1 MIEALLIQLPVP
13 QINFGHKTGNIPFA
27 AACLYQAAASIPDA
41 RVDIFPQVSASYLGD
56 AALLDK
62 VMARRPDIIGFTTY
76 VWNVTRVLYLI
87 KEIKAYYSPRI
98 VLGGPEVTDDNP
110 LLADNPLIDFC
121 IRGEGEPQF
130 AGLLREPES
139 WSHKNGSSNAGDWF
153 SKSPSPYLSAPLMP
167 EIENFMLLETMRGC
181 PYACAYC
188 YYGKSR
194 RRPLFKDD
202 RRVIEGLEWAISRDV
217 KEVYFLDPSLDS
229 RPGLK
234 NLLRQIASLN
244 KDRRMSLISEIRA
257 DRVDDELA
265 DLLAGAGFT
274 WFEIGLQ
281 STNPEALA
289 LMHRRADLELFV
301 NGVRTLKKRGIT
313 TEIDLIAGLPGDDRQ
328 GFEKTIQFILD
339 YNMHDDVQVFPLSI
353 LPGTEFRKN
362 AKELG
367 LIFDK
372 HPPYTIKQTQTFSE
386 DEILDALI
394 YAGERLDMSLYPNPD
409 LDCSW
414 KPDDG
419 SRMENMTDIP
429 VNLDGQ
435 IFICKVWL
443 HPGRTLN
450 ELKGL
455 SLRVTHPYQLLIPST
470 ANDHEFIAQ
479 ALSIFTKANPYTP
492 LELVFFDPPRMPDAG
507 RLLEAS
513 RIARPHYLDGE
524 QRPLFDQAGNRAIL
538 FTVISTGMEAEFYG
552 PMQRHVYGWSEP
564 HLPDDA
570 VINDL
575 EYRGFDGIFI
585 DAPLPVHRI
594 REWQDRVAGH
604 AGDFIRISFAGLD
617 LNKRWLQKTMEDSY
631 HYNILP

>member
-13 QINFGHKTGNIPFA
+13 QINFGRRTGNIPFA
-27 AACLYQAAASIPDA
+27 AACLYQAAAHLPDA

-56 AALLDK
+56 AALLNNIL
-62 VMARRPDIIGFTTY
+62 ARRPDIIGFTNY
-76 VWNVTRVLYLI
+76 VWNVTRVLHLVE
-87 KEIKAYYSPRI
+87 EIKARYSPRI

-110 LLADNPLIDFC
+110 LLTDNSLIDFFV
-121 IRGEGEPQF
+121 RGEGESLF

-139 WSHKNGSSNAGDWF
+139 WSNANSDAGDWF
-153 SKSPSPYLSAPLMP
+153 SKSPSPYLSAPLAP
-167 EIENFMLLETMRGC
+167 EIGNIMLLETMRGC

-194 RRPLFKDD
+194 KRPLFKDD
-202 RRVIEGLEWAISRDV
+202 GRVIEGLEWAISRDI

-229 RPGLK
+229 RPGLS

-244 KDRRMSLISEIRA
+244 KDRRLSLISEIRA

-265 DLLAGAGFT
+265 DLLASAGFT

-281 STNPEALA
+281 STNPEALTM
-289 LMHRRADLELFV
+289 MHRKADLDLFAK
-301 NGVRTLKKRGIT
+301 GVHALKKRGIT

-339 YNMHDDVQVFPLSI
+339 HNMHDDVQVFPLSI
-353 LPGTEFRKN
+353 LPGTEFRKKT
-362 AKELG
+362 KELG
-367 LIFDK
+367 LIYDK
-372 HPPYTIKQTQTFSE
+372 HPPYTIKHTQTFSE
-386 DEILDALI
+386 DEILDALV
-394 YAGERLDMSLYPNPD
+394 YAGERLDMSLYPMPE

-414 KPDDG
+414 RTDDG
-419 SRMENMTDIP
+419 RRMEGMTDIQ
-429 VNLDGQ
+429 VILDGH

-443 HPGRTLN
+443 HPGRTFN
-450 ELKGL
+450 ELEGV
-455 SLRVTHPYQLLIPST
+455 SRRVTHPYQLLIPST
-470 ANDHEFIAQ
+470 VNDHEFIAQ
-479 ALSIFTKANPYTP
+479 ALSIFTKTNPCTP
-492 LELVFFDPPRMPDAG
+492 LELVFFDPPHMPDAG

-538 FTVISTGMEAEFYG
+538 FTVISTGTEAEFYG
-552 PMQRHVYGWSEP
+552 PMQRHVYWWRNP

-575 EYRGFDGIFI
+575 EERSFDGLFI
-585 DAPLPVHRI
+585 DTPLPVHHI
-594 REWQDRVAGH
+594 MGWQDRIAGH
-604 AGDFIRISFAGLD
+604 AGDLIRISFAELG

-631 HYNILP
+631 YYNILP